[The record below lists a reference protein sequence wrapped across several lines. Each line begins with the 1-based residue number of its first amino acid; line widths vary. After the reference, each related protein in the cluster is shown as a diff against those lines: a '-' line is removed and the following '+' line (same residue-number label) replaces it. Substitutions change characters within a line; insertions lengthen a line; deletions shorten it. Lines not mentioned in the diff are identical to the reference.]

1 MNCPF
6 CDSEKISD
14 AMEVYGCGTAPA
26 DGQYVRTYLCRHRAA
41 TWRGSSEQSTF
52 EVRMTL
58 RDWFAGQALTSV
70 PYNAVKTQRDINAV
84 GKYCY
89 WIADAML
96 AARKEVA

>member
-1 MNCPF
+1 
-6 CDSEKISD
+6 
-14 AMEVYGCGTAPA
+14 
-26 DGQYVRTYLCRHRAA
+26 
-41 TWRGSSEQSTF
+41 
-52 EVRMTL
+52 MTL